1 MGSIPGWGR
10 SPGGGSGN
18 PLQYS
23 CLENPKDRG
32 VWWAMVHGF
41 AESNTPERLT
51 HTHTQL
57 LDNSALVSA
66 LQPRESAVSTALL
79 TQMTLYT
86 LKYWGNL
93 NSIWLQVLKICR
105 STGGKTGSWVAM
117 ESCLEVCKNIMDGGN
132 VHGH

>member
-1 MGSIPGWGR
+1 MGYGPR
-10 SPGGGSGN
+10 VRRV
-18 PLQYS
+18 
-23 CLENPKDRG
+23 K
-32 VWWAMVHGF
+32 H
-41 AESNTPERLT
+41 TERLTHTHT

-57 LDNSALVSA
+57 LDNSVLVSA
-66 LQPRESAVSTALL
+66 LQPRESTISTALL
-79 TQMTLYT
+79 AQMTLDT

-132 VHGH
+132 IHRH